1 MRRWYWVFVSAGLIL
16 GSSSTSLAVTLIEV
30 ARDTV
35 ATNPEVLASAAN
47 SKARGYDVYAA
58 MGQYLPHVSARAAAG
73 RQRSAN
79 PNVKALAKPH
89 LTLNRS
95 EFSLSATQ
103 LIVDGWGVGSQVR
116 ESVYGSQGAKY
127 ELKNVCE
134 NVLLEVAESFL
145 NVKRARELVSFAN
158 ANVKVHEEALRK
170 VSILYRGGAGTRA
183 DKALVSSR
191 LARARAQR
199 RIAQGALEMAITRYS
214 TVSGQV
220 PPEDLTMPLQPTRLL
235 PRTLYSAI
243 SVGMDTNPAVL
254 SARSVA
260 AAASAHVGVT
270 RSRFFPRIDAELSAS
285 ANNNVSGLEGS
296 DGDFRGMAVMNY
308 DLIAGGSD
316 LAAFN
321 ASKADRLKA
330 IRNAQETQRRVR
342 ELIRNA
348 WTDLGVSH
356 DDIEYYTE
364 NVESEERVVLD
375 YRKQFELGQRDLF
388 ILMDSQ
394 GDLYAAQNSLVNARY
409 DNAVAYYRV
418 LASMGIL
425 NLASLV

>member
-1 MRRWYWVFVSAGLIL
+1 MRRWYWIFVSAGLIL
-16 GSSSTSLAVTLIEV
+16 GSSSASFAVTLIEV

-47 SKARGYDVYAA
+47 SKARGYDVHAA
-58 MGQYLPHVSARAAAG
+58 LGQYLPHVTGRAAVG
-73 RQRSAN
+73 RQRTSN
-79 PNVKALAKPH
+79 PNVRALEKNR
-89 LTLNRS
+89 LVLNRS
-95 EFSLSATQ
+95 EFSISATQ

-127 ELKNVCE
+127 DLKNVCE
-134 NVLLEVAESFL
+134 NVLLEVSEAFL
-145 NVKRARELVSFAN
+145 NVKRARELASLAKTNVSI
-158 ANVKVHEEALRK
+158 HQETLRK
-170 VSILYRGGAGTRA
+170 VTLLYRGGAGTRA
-183 DKALVSSR
+183 DTALARSR
-191 LARARAQR
+191 LARAKAQQ
-199 RIAQGALEMAITRYS
+199 RIAQGALDMAITRFC
-214 TVSGQV
+214 TVSGQT

-243 SVGMDTNPAVL
+243 SLGMDANPAVL

-270 RSRFFPRIDAELSAS
+270 RSRFFPRINAEVSAMV
-285 ANNNVSGLEGS
+285 NNNVDGLEGT

-308 DLIAGGSD
+308 DLIAGGTD

-321 ASKADRLKA
+321 ASKADRVKA
-330 IRNAQETQRRVR
+330 IRNAQEIQRQVR

-348 WTDLGVSH
+348 WSDFSVSH
-356 DDIEYYTE
+356 DDIEHYTE
-364 NVESEERVVLD
+364 NVESEERVVSD
-375 YRKQFELGQRDLF
+375 YRKQFDLGQRDLF
-388 ILMDSQ
+388 ILLDAQ
-394 GDLYAAQNSLVNARY
+394 DDLYTGRNSLVNARY

-425 NLASLV
+425 NLTSLI